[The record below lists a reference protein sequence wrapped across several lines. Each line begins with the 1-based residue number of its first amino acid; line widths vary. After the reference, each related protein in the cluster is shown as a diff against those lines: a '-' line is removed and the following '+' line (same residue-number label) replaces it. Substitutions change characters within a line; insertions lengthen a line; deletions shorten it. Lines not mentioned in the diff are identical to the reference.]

1 MARIAHRTGRRVLV
15 ALVVAV
21 LASASPSAGGP
32 GPGAGRATASTAAP
46 TTPVKAVE
54 AGGLQTCAILGDGT
68 LRCWGDMLLVPDP
81 PAGTFES
88 ISMSATSACAI
99 RTDGAMTCWDIED
112 DGGAPAPGGT
122 FKQVETGPYHSCAIR
137 SDGSVTCWGTN
148 WYGET
153 QAPDG
158 EYTDLVTGDFWSC
171 GLLVDG
177 SVTCWGGDPEG
188 SPRPSLSGKFVALG
202 GPEPLCGIHDDG
214 SARCWDW
221 EGEYSASGSYLDID
235 GRCAVRADRTLFCWG
250 DEPDAGTNGLAL
262 VPAGS
267 FDSVSTGFWHACAL
281 AGTAMT
287 CWGNN
292 YATQVVPAPTPTM
305 IGPAPWRSTAMT
317 TVEWAA
323 RPALSAVTSYD
334 VRYRRASATGGFG
347 AWTTWL
353 TGTTQTSAAF
363 ATSPGYTYCFA
374 VRAHD
379 ASGAISWWTNQGW
392 NLGETGCTTTP
403 VDDRALVRSA
413 GWDSVSDPALFRSTG
428 LRTTR
433 QGATLKL
440 NDVRAGWVVLLA
452 TTCPTCGSV
461 KVAVAGHGSRSL
473 SLRSPVTTTRFLP
486 AFYEDVD
493 GRVDVTVT
501 VTSSSGQVQVDGLLV
516 SPLELGPAWADAD
529 NPPQPV
535 SASVTRGATDISAG
549 DGHTCAVT
557 VDGGLACWGNNSDK
571 QSEAP
576 AGLFTSVAAGGTLS
590 CGVRNDGAAVCW
602 GGDSAWSWDDPPA
615 APAGTFKRLV
625 FTSMDDLCGIRTDNS
640 LWCGGGEDELPP
652 GQFAS
657 LATDGLAACAVRTD
671 GELICWGE
679 GPVAV
684 DAPGGVF
691 TTVDVSRGHACAIAD
706 DGHLECWGDNEVGQ
720 ATAPDGTFKAVTTG
734 SSHSCAIR
742 GDGTIACWGDAEY
755 GELLAPSGTFTG
767 ISAGG
772 RHTCAFAAETVA
784 CWGQNRDGQ
793 ANPTPTTTVG
803 ALAPYTVAK
812 TTRVT
817 WSASGLAPITSYD
830 VRYRVAP
837 WNGSFGD
844 WVAWQ
849 TATAATTAARNVPAG
864 STVCHSA
871 RARDVDGVQSRW
883 SGERCVRTPVDDR
896 ALARSTGWTKITGT
910 AYYRGTGL
918 RASRTG
924 ARLSLGGVRQWSGLY
939 LVATTCPT
947 CGVVRVTLGPY
958 RSKRINLY
966 SATRVDRK
974 VIRVAPFNDDYAP
987 TRVTVNVTVVSSGKK
1002 VVIDGLLIKGA
1013 WDDLAW

>member
-1 MARIAHRTGRRVLV
+1 MARIAPATWRRVLV
-15 ALVVAV
+15 ALVIAV
-21 LASASPSAGGP
+21 LASASPSAGSPTP
-32 GPGAGRATASTAAP
+32 GGWAAASTAAP
-46 TTPVKAVE
+46 ATPVKAVE
-54 AGGLQTCAILGDGT
+54 AGGLQTCAILEDGA
-68 LRCWGDMLLVPDP
+68 LRCWGDMLLVSNP
-81 PAGTFES
+81 PAGEFDS
-88 ISMSATSACAI
+88 ISMSSDSACAV
-99 RTDGAMTCWDIED
+99 RTDGTLVCWDVQ
-112 DGGAPAPGGT
+112 GGGVAPAPGGT
-122 FKQVETGPYHSCAIR
+122 FRQVEVGPYHSCAIR
-137 SDGSVTCWGTN
+137 SGGTVTCWGTD

-177 SVTCWGGDPEG
+177 SVTCWGGNPEE
-188 SPRPSLSGKFVALG
+188 SPRPSLSGRFHALG

-221 EGEYSASGSYLDID
+221 EGEYDATGRYLDID
-235 GRCAVRADRTLFCWG
+235 GRCALKVDRTLFCWG

-334 VRYRRASATGGFG
+334 VRYRRAPATGGFG

-363 ATSPGYTYCFA
+363 TTSPGYTYCFA

-379 ASGAISWWTNQGW
+379 ASGAVSPWTNQGW

-452 TTCPTCGSV
+452 TTCPTCGSL

-473 SLRSPVTTTRFLP
+473 SLRSPITATRFLP
-486 AFYEDVD
+486 AYYESVD

-501 VTSSSGQVQVDGLLV
+501 VSSSSGQVQVDGLLV
-516 SPLELGPAWADAD
+516 SPLELGPAWADASD
-529 NPPQPV
+529 PPQPG
-535 SASVTRGATDISAG
+535 STSVARGATDLSAG
-549 DGHTCAVT
+549 DSHTCAVT
-557 VDGGLACWGNNSDK
+557 VDGRIACWGSDSDK
-571 QSEAP
+571 QAEAP
-576 AGLFTSVAAGGTLS
+576 AGQFTSVAAGVALS
-590 CGVRNDGAAVCW
+590 CGVRDDGTAVCW
-602 GGDSAWSWDDPPA
+602 GGDSASSWDDPVA
-615 APAGTFKRLV
+615 APPGTFKRLV
-625 FTSMDDLCGIRTDNS
+625 LTSNDDLCGIRTDGS
-640 LWCGGGEDELPP
+640 LWCAGDEDELPA
-652 GQFAS
+652 GYFAS
-657 LATDGLAACAVRTD
+657 LAGDVRAACAVRED
-671 GELICWGE
+671 GELLCWGT
-679 GPVAV
+679 GPVA
-684 DAPGGVF
+684 DAAPKGVF
-691 TTVDVSRGHACAIAD
+691 TTVDVSMAHACAIAG
-706 DGHLECWGDNEVGQ
+706 DGHLECWGDNSVGQ
-720 ATAPDGTFKAVTTG
+720 ATAPHGTFKAVTTG
-734 SSHSCAIR
+734 SAHSCAIR
-742 GDGTIACWGDAEY
+742 EDGTIACWGDAEY
-755 GELLAPSGTFTG
+755 GELLVPSGAFTG

-772 RHTCAFAAETVA
+772 RHTCAFTAEKVA

-793 ANPTPTTTVG
+793 ATPTPTTTIG
-803 ALAPYTVAK
+803 ALAPYTVA
-812 TTRVT
+812 TTTSVS
-817 WSASGLAPITSYD
+817 WSASGLAPIASHD

-844 WVAWQ
+844 RVAWR
-849 TATAATTAARNVPAG
+849 TATTATTAARNLPTG
-864 STVCHSA
+864 STICYSA
-871 RARDVDGVQSRW
+871 RARDVDGVVSRW
-883 SGERCVRTPVDDR
+883 SGERCVHTPVDDR

-910 AYYRGTGL
+910 AFYRGTAL
-918 RASRTG
+918 RSSRHG
-924 ARLSLGGVRQWSGLY
+924 ATLSIGGVRQWSGLY

-947 CGVVRVTLGPY
+947 CGVVRVTWGHY
-958 RSKRINLY
+958 GSRRINLY
-966 SATRVDRK
+966 SAKRVDRK
-974 VIRVAPFNDDYAP
+974 VIRVTPFDDDYPP
-987 TRVTVNVTVVSSGKK
+987 TRAKVNVTVVSSGKK
-1002 VVIDGLLIKGA
+1002 VVIDGILIKAA